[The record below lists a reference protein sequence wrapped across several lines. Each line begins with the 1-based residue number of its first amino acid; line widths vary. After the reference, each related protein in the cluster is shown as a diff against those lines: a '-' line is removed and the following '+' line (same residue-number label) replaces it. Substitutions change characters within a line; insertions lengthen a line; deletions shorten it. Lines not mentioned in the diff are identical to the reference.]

1 MRKMRRVLYGL
12 SVGLCCSA
20 GVTAQSLTLRQ
31 YRQRVLDYNQEIK
44 QSQEAV
50 NAAIYT
56 LKSIKTGFYPKVD
69 ITGSYS
75 YQIEKVEF
83 MPGTDLK
90 HDNYSAEAGLVQNV
104 YAGSALRKRY
114 EAARL
119 QEAIARLGEEYT
131 VDNIVYAADV
141 NYWTLA
147 ANRELYDIALE
158 FVRIVRELFDIVQK
172 RFEAGAISRTDVLMV
187 QSRLKEAEVQLN
199 TSTIDYKTALQALNI
214 MMGAAV
220 DVPTALAD
228 SIRSLRSV
236 PLQQGL
242 PAALKNRPDYLIALQ
257 DIELARLQTRI
268 VKAGYLPSLAL
279 GIKEKWGTT
288 LINVDGDRQFSTIA
302 FANLNIPVFYWG
314 ERRQNVRLSEVE
326 EQTRE
331 LERSRLSDQI
341 DLELNNAWVSLTES
355 LKRIKIVDSSLEI
368 ARDNLILNT
377 FSYNEGKLPVID
389 VLSAQ
394 VTWLQAYTNVVSA
407 HYQYK
412 VALAEYERALGGF

>member
-56 LKSIKTGFYPKVD
+56 LKSIKTGFYPRVD

-341 DLELNNAWVSLTES
+341 DLEMNNAWVSLTES